1 MTSPESIVLEGAG
14 ILEFLQHVLDC
25 HAPPS
30 TVLVCS
36 TKTAFIESLKRAAA
50 SVPGGLDEPAL
61 PAHRMRRLW
70 RTPTLRLLSTS
81 RTLKLVFCP
90 DITHVR
96 AYLATYRLALADR
109 PEEADTALRY
119 KSARPVLAVLD
130 LIQVHRPTT
139 AFSAQGI
146 NRSISAAVEAAHA
159 TASKLIL
166 AEYPAPLEQP
176 DMDLSEAGTDVRQ
189 AEQSAWDEAVPIL
202 NVTTKRL
209 GELSV
214 GRTVSIR
221 TAAARWCIFQRLD
234 SCSLGA
240 GL

>member
-1 MTSPESIVLEGAG
+1 MPSLESIVLEGAG
-14 ILEFLQHVLDC
+14 ILDFLQHVLDC

-30 TVLVCS
+30 TLVVCS
-36 TKTAFIESLKRAAA
+36 TKTAFIESLEHAAA
-50 SVPGGLDEPAL
+50 STEAGLDEATL
-61 PAHRMRRLW
+61 PTDRMRRLW

-90 DITHVR
+90 DITHLR
-96 AYLATYRLALADR
+96 AYLATYSLALAKR
-109 PEEADTALRY
+109 PHDADTALRY

-146 NRSISAAVEAAHA
+146 NRSISAAVEAALA
-159 TASKLIL
+159 TESKLIL
-166 AEYPAPLEQP
+166 AEYPARLDQP
-176 DMDLSEAGTDVRQ
+176 DPDLAAVEMDVRQ
-189 AEQSAWDEAVPIL
+189 AEQPAWDEAVPIL

-214 GRTVSIR
+214 GRTVAIR
-221 TAAARWCIFQRLD
+221 TVAARWCTFERLG
-234 SCSLGA
+234 S
-240 GL
+240 